1 MNNKKLYIPLYY
13 LSLLLTLCICIIP
26 THHIEQYL
34 TLSKL
39 SVLLIII
46 NILLIIIFTVL
57 LIKKG
62 INKINILLPITYIL
76 FTIIVLIICI
86 LFNNKLV
93 IPYIHYS
100 YYIKFILINYI
111 LLNTYSLLSIKYK
124 KK

>member
-34 TLSKL
+34 NISK
-39 SVLLIII
+39 
-46 NILLIIIFTVL
+46 
-57 LIKKG
+57 
-62 INKINILLPITYIL
+62 LPITYII

-100 YYIKFILINYI
+100 YYLKFILINYI